1 MTNFNQE
8 GHFEGEWEDR
18 GNTYW
23 GELDWKEFLTRRE
36 KETARFL
43 QHYHECP
50 VPPTERLD
58 WVARQMGWDTDD
70 WAVGETGED
79 PDALE
84 EDFDGAIPPEDD
96 DPYTIHRHPVYVV
109 CSGLF
114 IQLRYTWRC
123 VMTERSAVNGLLAWD
138 FADCLNE
145 AEKHSLLGMQCMD
158 MADYMLCVVHFKRAL
173 RGINAA
179 MSLLPRL
186 VADVNGT
193 DALEK
198 ECMSRMFDLREV
210 CIRVIQDCRDEQ
222 KRDLRE

>member
-8 GHFEGEWEDR
+8 GQFDGEWEDR

-36 KETARFL
+36 RETARFL
-43 QHYHECP
+43 QQYDECP

-58 WVARQMGWDTDD
+58 WVARQMGWDIDD
-70 WAVGETGED
+70 WSVGDNSDEQD
-79 PDALE
+79 
-84 EDFDGAIPPEDD
+84 DFDDAADAQNTLEDE
-96 DPYTIHRHPVYVV
+96 DPYTIHRHPVFVV

-114 IQLRYTWRC
+114 MQLRYTWRR
-123 VMTERSAVNGLLAWD
+123 VLTERASVNGLLAWD

-145 AEKHSLLGMQCMD
+145 AERHSLLGMQCMD

-186 VADVNGT
+186 IADVHGT
-193 DALEK
+193 ETLEK
-198 ECMSRMFDLREV
+198 ECLSRMFDLREV

-222 KRDLRE
+222 KRDFRE